1 MRLRRKTQ
9 VHNIPNNNS
18 NYNNNMGDH
27 NDNTTSDESP
37 LVIYG
42 SSIDNSRSSII
53 SSCTS
58 FLPSIFLTVPEGYYG
73 IISRQKYSFLRN
85 NKRSSN
91 NDNRRESNNN
101 NEADGGNYSPCSSR
115 EDSNSSCSVFEPGR
129 YMVHPSCRI
138 THLVSKKPMILMT
151 DIPQCLTNDFV
162 RVNIKT
168 IVTYRVQ
175 QQQKDNVKKFVFGN
189 SGNNNSMTSH
199 HGLTQQLRDSQ
210 AESMRVLVRGI
221 SYKQVYGLRSINSD
235 AKKFYSILKKER
247 KKNQKRKRRR
257 IRKQQQQQKQTQE
270 INRYYD
276 DEDEDERESGVEEQ
290 KIGFSFSSSS
300 TDDEDDEDVEDT
312 DDEND
317 LNDEDDESDSESFI
331 INDDEQEIN
340 DLHQDQPKL
349 QALEKL
355 RKLQLNDTTTASSS
369 QQPQNLVKDKLV
381 KQFDPLGIE
390 ILDFYIHEV
399 KLPSYL
405 QTQMLQKAINI
416 SQYKEQR
423 IQQKHDT
430 LLLHQEQAIQE
441 FHQNY
446 EKEKLDLLENAK
458 HEISMLK
465 LELDHDAT
473 EDESTLEHTIAQMS
487 IDVDLMAAKSD
498 LAVQRIRDKLA
509 LETIRIDLNTQNES
523 TNLYADTDATI
534 RQIESDAELKCVEFG
549 AKADKLLFEA
559 EGWVAP
565 KIKQFNEYQT
575 TLKKIDVQDTF
586 ASAVHDKQGGL
597 VLTGG
602 RRSLGKKA
610 NRLVL
615 MDAAFERAAEGGKTM
630 EEKKKLLEELKELHK
645 NQTNIQRRRRNN
657 NNRKK

>member
-1 MRLRRKTQ
+1 
-9 VHNIPNNNS
+9 
-18 NYNNNMGDH
+18 
-27 NDNTTSDESP
+27 
-37 LVIYG
+37 
-42 SSIDNSRSSII
+42 
-53 SSCTS
+53 
-58 FLPSIFLTVPEGYYG
+58 
-73 IISRQKYSFLRN
+73 
-85 NKRSSN
+85 
-91 NDNRRESNNN
+91 
-101 NEADGGNYSPCSSR
+101 
-115 EDSNSSCSVFEPGR
+115 VF
-129 YMVHPSCRI
+129 
-138 THLVSKKPMILMT
+138 
-151 DIPQCLTNDFV
+151 
-162 RVNIKT
+162 
-168 IVTYRVQ
+168 
-175 QQQKDNVKKFVFGN
+175 
-189 SGNNNSMTSH
+189 GNNNSLH

-210 AESMRVLVRGI
+210 AESMRVLVRSI

-247 KKNQKRKRRR
+247 KKNDKRKRRR
-257 IRKQQQQQKQTQE
+257 IRKKQQQQQQQQQTQE
-270 INRYYD
+270 RNRYYG
-276 DEDEDERESGVEEQ
+276 DEDEDEDGRERGVEEQ

-300 TDDEDDEDVEDT
+300 TDEEDEDVEDT

-317 LNDEDDESDSESFI
+317 EDDDSDSESFI
-331 INDDEQEIN
+331 INDDEQELN
-340 DLHQDQPKL
+340 DLYQDQQKA

-355 RKLQLNDTTTASSS
+355 RKLQLKNDTTS
-369 QQPQNLVKDKLV
+369 QQQQNLVKDKLM
-381 KQFDPLGIE
+381 KQFEPLGIE

-446 EKEKLDLLENAK
+446 EKEKLDLLENEK

-473 EDESTLEHTIAQMS
+473 QDESTLEHMIAQMS

-509 LETIRIDLNTQNES
+509 LETTRIDLNTQNES

-549 AKADKLLFEA
+549 AKADKLLFAA
-559 EGWVAP
+559 EGLVAP

-586 ASAVHDKQGGL
+586 ASSVHDKQGGL

-645 NQTNIQRRRRNN
+645 NQTSIQKRRRNN